1 MNGLTLMGGW
11 LVIAFLG
18 GEYRVGKLEKYRICL
33 RLPEGE
39 MGHKIGNG
47 FGKDLTVTL
56 RDWALKRA

>member
-18 GEYRVGKLEKYRICL
+18 GEYWKKYKICL

-39 MGHKIGNG
+39 MGNKIGNG

-56 RDWALKRA
+56 RDWTLKRA

>member
-1 MNGLTLMGGW
+1 MNVLTLMGGW

-39 MGHKIGNG
+39 MGKKLEMGLG
-47 FGKDLTVTL
+47 RT
-56 RDWALKRA
+56 